1 MLMKLDEKLDY
12 SSHELQTKSLLKQI
26 HQHLLSSD
34 FVAAA
39 STIDAAI
46 VELRL
51 MRNAVKSHIK
61 E

>member
-1 MLMKLDEKLDY
+1 MKVDEKVDY
-12 SSHELQTKSLLKQI
+12 AAHELHTKKLLKEV
-26 HQHLLSSD
+26 HQCLLNHD

-51 MRNAVKSHIK
+51 FRTAVKSHIR

>member
-1 MLMKLDEKLDY
+1 MRVDQKLDY
-12 SSHELQTKSLLKQI
+12 APHELQAKALLKEA
-26 HQHLLSSD
+26 HLLLLKSEY
-34 FVAAA
+34 VAAA

-51 MRNAVKSHIK
+51 FRNAVKSHIK

>member
-1 MLMKLDEKLDY
+1 MRIDGKVDY
-12 SSHELQTKSLLKQI
+12 AAHELQVKHLLKEV
-26 HQHLLSSD
+26 HKLLLNSEY
-34 FVAAA
+34 VAAA

-51 MRNAVKSHIK
+51 FRTAVKSHIR

>member
-1 MLMKLDEKLDY
+1 MKLDEKLDY

-26 HQHLLSSD
+26 HQYLLNSD

-51 MRNAVKSHIK
+51 MRNAVKSHIR

>member
-1 MLMKLDEKLDY
+1 MKVDEKLDY
-12 SSHELQTKSLLKQI
+12 ATHELQAKKLLKEV
-26 HQHLLSSD
+26 HELLLNGE

-39 STIDAAI
+39 STIDTVI

-51 MRNAVKSHIK
+51 YRTAVKSHIR